1 MFGDSRHVRRTV
13 AFCMR
18 TLYHVRPTPEQLA
31 LISNPR
37 PGVQLIIGAAGS
49 GKTTTALLML
59 RLLCNFYL
67 RRRERLGLSSRI
79 NALVLTFN
87 RTLRGYIQEL
97 AEHEIRVLRSPE
109 ISLTV
114 STFAKWAKDLLPHIS
129 MLEDAERRQK
139 LEELSTNVPLQTN
152 IVIDEVDYV
161 LGRFKP
167 GQLADYLDCTRI
179 GRGASPRIDRNL
191 RRQLID
197 EVISPYMEWKASK
210 RRLDWNDLAVMLLQT
225 PIQEPY
231 DIMIADEV
239 QDFSANEVRALI
251 RFASNPSSV
260 VLIRDVAQQ
269 IYPRGFTWVEAGI
282 SIIKSSRLKANHRN
296 TKEICRFALPL
307 LAGLEIGNDGTFPDF
322 DSCVRSGP
330 MPLVLKGLYSQ
341 QVTHVINHIA
351 STIDLSH
358 ESVAF
363 LKPVGGRWFDY
374 LKSTLNGHS
383 LRFVEI
389 TREQEWPRGPEN
401 IALSTMY
408 SAKGLEFDHVIVIGL
423 NEELTPH
430 GAAEGDTTL
439 ENLRRLLA
447 MAVTRAR
454 ESVVVGY
461 KPEEASTLV
470 SFLDPATYREVCL

>member
-1 MFGDSRHVRRTV
+1 
-13 AFCMR
+13 MR

-37 PGVQLIIGAAGS
+37 PGVQLIRGAAGS

-67 RRRERLGLSSRI
+67 RRRERLGLSGRI

-97 AEHEIRVLRSPE
+97 AEHEIRALKRPE
-109 ISLTV
+109 VSLAV
-114 STFAKWAKDLLPHIS
+114 STFAKWSKDLLPHVS
-129 MLEDAERRQK
+129 MLEDAERWQK
-139 LEELSTNVPLQTN
+139 LEELSTNISLPKN

-167 GQLADYLDCTRI
+167 GHLADYPGCTRI
-179 GRGASPRIDRNL
+179 GRGASPRIDKNL
-191 RRQLID
+191 RQQLID
-197 EVISPYMEWKASK
+197 EVISPYMKWKASK
-210 RRLDWNDLAVMLLQT
+210 KRLDWNDLPAVLLQT
-225 PIQEPY
+225 PIQQSY
-231 DIMIADEV
+231 DIILADEV

-251 RFASNPSSV
+251 RFAADPSSV
-260 VLIRDVAQQ
+260 VLILDAAQR

-282 SIIKSSRLKANHRN
+282 SITKSTRLRANHRN
-296 TKEICRFALPL
+296 TKEIGRFALPL
-307 LAGLEIGNDGTFPDF
+307 LAGLEIGDDGTFPDF
-322 DSCVRSGP
+322 NSCVRSGP
-330 MPLVLKGLYSQ
+330 LPLILKGLYSQ
-341 QVTHVINHIA
+341 QVEFVLNHIA
-351 STIDLSH
+351 SKIDLSR

-363 LKPVGGRWFDY
+363 LKPLGGGWFDY
-374 LKSTLNGHS
+374 LRGALRKRS

-389 TREQEWPRGPEN
+389 TRKQEWPRGPEN

-423 NEELTPH
+423 NEEVTPH
-430 GAAEGDTTL
+430 GADEKDTTL

-454 ESVVVGY
+454 ESVIVGY
-461 KPEEASTLV
+461 KLEEASTLV
-470 SFLDPATYREVCL
+470 SFFDAATYREVNL

>member
-1 MFGDSRHVRRTV
+1 
-13 AFCMR
+13 MR

-37 PGVQLIIGAAGS
+37 PGVQLIRGAAGS

-67 RRRERLGLSSRI
+67 RRRERLRLSGRI
-79 NALVLTFN
+79 NVLVLTFN

-97 AEHEIRVLRSPE
+97 AKHEIRALKRPE
-109 ISLTV
+109 VSLTV
-114 STFAKWAKDLLPHIS
+114 STFAKWSKDLLPHVS
-129 MLEDAERRQK
+129 MLEDAERRWK
-139 LEELSTNVPLQTN
+139 LEELSTNISLQKN

-167 GQLADYLDCTRI
+167 GQLTDYLGCTRV

-191 RRQLID
+191 RQQLID
-197 EVISPYMEWKASK
+197 EVISPYMKWKASQK
-210 RRLDWNDLAVMLLQT
+210 KLDWNDLAAILLQM
-225 PIQEPY
+225 PIQESC
-231 DIMIADEV
+231 DIILADEV

-251 RFASNPSSV
+251 RFAADPSSV
-260 VLIRDVAQQ
+260 VLILDAAQR
-269 IYPRGFTWVEAGI
+269 IYPRGFTWGEAGI
-282 SIIKSSRLKANHRN
+282 SITKSTRLKANHRN

-307 LAGLEIGNDGTFPDF
+307 LAGLEIGDDGTFPDF
-322 DSCVRSGP
+322 DSCVRPGP
-330 MPLVLKGLYSQ
+330 MPLVVKGLYSQ
-341 QVTHVINHIA
+341 QVEYVLNHIA
-351 STIDLSH
+351 SKIDLSR

-363 LKPVGGRWFDY
+363 LKPLGGKWFDY
-374 LKSTLNGHS
+374 LKSALGGRS

-423 NEELTPH
+423 NEEVTPH
-430 GAAEGDTTL
+430 GAAEKDTTL

>member
-1 MFGDSRHVRRTV
+1 
-13 AFCMR
+13 MR

-37 PGVQLIIGAAGS
+37 PGVQLIRGAAGS

-67 RRRERLGLSSRI
+67 SRRERLRLSNKVNI
-79 NALVLTFN
+79 LVLTFN

-97 AEHEIRVLRSPE
+97 AEHESRALKRPE
-109 ISLTV
+109 VSLTV
-114 STFAKWAKDLLPHIS
+114 STFAKWAKDLLSPIS
-129 MLEDAERRQK
+129 MLGDAERLQK
-139 LEELSTNVPLQTN
+139 LKELSTNIPLQKN
-152 IVIDEVDYV
+152 IVIDEVDYI
-161 LGRFKP
+161 LGRFKS
-167 GQLADYLDCTRI
+167 GQLADYLGCTRV
-179 GRGASPRIDRNL
+179 GRGNSPRIDRNL
-191 RRQLID
+191 RQQLID
-197 EVISPYMEWKASK
+197 EVISPYMKWKAGKK
-210 RRLDWNDLAVMLLQT
+210 RPDWNDLAAILLQT
-225 PIQEPY
+225 PIQKPY
-231 DIMIADEV
+231 DIIIADEV
-239 QDFSANEVRALI
+239 QDFSANEVRVLI
-251 RFASNPSSV
+251 RFASDPSSI
-260 VLIRDVAQQ
+260 VLILDAAQR
-269 IYPRGFTWVEAGI
+269 IYPRGFTWVEAGV
-282 SIIKSSRLKANHRN
+282 SITKSSRLKANHRN
-296 TKEICRFALPL
+296 TKEISRFASPL
-307 LAGLEIGNDGTFPDF
+307 LAGLEIGDDGTFPDF

-341 QVTHVINHIA
+341 QVTYVLNHIA
-351 STIDLSH
+351 SKFDLSR

-363 LKPVGGRWFDY
+363 LKPLGGGWFDY
-374 LKSTLNGHS
+374 LKNALNEHS

-447 MAVTRAR
+447 MAITRAR

-470 SFLDPATYREVCL
+470 SFLDSSTYQEVCL